1 MLFLKSRNYSN
12 LDKEE
17 RKAIK
22 NLKGYKDIVI
32 KNADKGSA
40 VIVWGIEQYW
50 REAYKQLG
58 ESSVYELVQNN
69 PVESVCKR
77 VDEKLEFLKNK
88 GSISGDNLNYLSNNE
103 GKLGRFYL
111 FPKINKRLIDATGRP
126 VISNC
131 GTATEKL

>member
-1 MLFLKSRNYSN
+1 M
-12 LDKEE
+12 
-17 RKAIK
+17 
-22 NLKGYKDIVI
+22 
-32 KNADKGSA
+32 
-40 VIVWGIEQYW
+40 
-50 REAYKQLG
+50 
-58 ESSVYELVQNN
+58 VQNN